1 MKKIR
6 RWFIGLTISRMSYV
20 EKKYLIYELYGTLK
34 SFDQRDVLDRIK
46 PANSHLH
53 RNPKK
58 RQKEAA

>member
-1 MKKIR
+1 MFRRIIKRFIR
-6 RWFIGLTISRMSYV
+6 TLGAV
-20 EKKYLIYELYGTLK
+20 EKKALIEELYGTLK

-46 PANSHLH
+46 PAGSHLH